1 MPALQRDYVARVR
14 AAATARDKLRAYV
27 DGLVALQDRLAP
39 VYLALRDAAGADAGS
54 AALWQEISD
63 RRAGNMRLFAADLR
77 GTGELRPELTDDA
90 VADIIWSM
98 NGPEYWTLLVDGRGW
113 SATAVGE
120 HLVDAWQRMF
130 LATPHPEEDG

>member
-1 MPALQRDYVARVR
+1 MPALQRDYVARVQ
-14 AAATARDKLRAYV
+14 AATTARDKVRAYV
-27 DGLVALQDRLAP
+27 DGLVALQVRLAP
-39 VYLALRDAAGADAGS
+39 VYLALRDAAGADADS

-63 RRAGNMRLFAADLR
+63 RRAANMRLFAADLR
-77 GTGELRPELTDDA
+77 GTGELRPELTDDT

-113 SATAVGE
+113 SAAAVGE

-130 LATPHPEEDG
+130 LTAIHPEEDG